1 MVTFGPEP
9 GDFFVTCSD
18 GTAQWN
24 MVLPPN
30 LLDDSRTV
38 KMAALGMNGA
48 YVVLYTNGGY
58 SYQCSNYPE
67 LDKVPD
73 NFDRGDVVVRCHS

>member
-1 MVTFGPEP
+1 MVTFGREP
-9 GDFFVTCSD
+9 GDFSVTCSD

-24 MVLPPN
+24 VGMPPN
-30 LLDDSRTV
+30 LSEYSRTV
-38 KMAALGMNGA
+38 KVAALGMNGA

-67 LDKVPD
+67 LDKVLD
-73 NFDRGDVVVRCHS
+73 DCSHDGVVVCSRS